1 MSKKHYRGCYCKIC
15 GRILPNEKFSGK
27 GHANH
32 ICNECMRLP
41 VEKRNEMMTVNR
53 IYNLPFRLKKEQ
65 KKWLEKMKEDPRAD
79 VKDAAEWAWAE
90 RFESAPEP
98 DEEEWEVDE
107 DIDLTEEEL
116 RELFGE
122 EDIPDED
129 SSVDI
134 PDDLDTELPF
144 S

>member
-1 MSKKHYRGCYCKIC
+1 MTKHHRGHYCKIC
-15 GRILPNEKFSGK
+15 GRVLPNEKFSGK

-32 ICNECMRLP
+32 ICKECAKLP
-41 VEKRNEMMTVNR
+41 VEKRNEMIAVNR
-53 IYNLPFRLKKEQ
+53 IMGLPFRLKKEQ
-65 KKWLEKMKEDPRAD
+65 KNWLEKMRKDPRKD

-90 RFESAPEP
+90 RFEAIPRP
-98 DEEEWEVDE
+98 DDEE

-122 EDIPDED
+122 ESD
-129 SSVDI
+129 SEEKVL
-134 PDDLDTELPF
+134 PLDDDTDLPF